1 METLKKHEEVAP
13 DAGPAPQNDILETDS
28 DCESED
34 SGIED
39 EDEYD
44 EDFVDRMMIS
54 EGVM

>member
-13 DAGPAPQNDILETDS
+13 DAAPAPQNDILETDS